1 MGARVLEMNPSLRP
15 LIPIVR
21 HHHEFYNGKGYP
33 DGLSGHRIPIEAR
46 IVSVADAIEAMA
58 SDRPYRKARSNQHI
72 IDEIKKYSGTQ
83 FDPKVVELAVKLLE
97 SEELNKKSFAKVET
111 IFTMREFGNQQP

>member
-1 MGARVLEMNPSLRP
+1 MNPSLRL

-33 DGLSGHRIPIEAR
+33 DGLSGYQIPIEAR

-58 SDRPYRKARSNQHI
+58 SNRPYRKSRSRQYI
-72 IDEIKKYSGTQ
+72 LDEIKRFSGTQ
-83 FDPKVVELAVKLLE
+83 FDPKVVEQAVRLLE
-97 SEELNKKSFAKVET
+97 SDEINQVSFAPVRT
-111 IFTMREFGNQQP
+111 IFAIRGTGNQPT